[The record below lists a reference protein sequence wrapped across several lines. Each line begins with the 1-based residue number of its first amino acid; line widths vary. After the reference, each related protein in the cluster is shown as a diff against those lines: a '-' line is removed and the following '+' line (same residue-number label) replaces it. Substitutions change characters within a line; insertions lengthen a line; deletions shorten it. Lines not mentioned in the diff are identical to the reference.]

1 MTHIRNIVRYILLV
15 LLDKQHRTMK
25 RKRRR
30 REKKKNNI
38 NSINGNA
45 SLPALDSTL
54 FYITRVA
61 DAQIGGGAH
70 AIVTAAE
77 AHWHASRPRRVRG
90 AENVTALA
98 RALIQAGALAVQ
110 ARKLAERL
118 GRRGDA
124 SAGVGIER
132 ESLVARATIGADAD
146 AVRPATALAL
156 RPIRLARRLAPR
168 LRAPARRGIHGHPV
182 IAHAHVGPHA
192 EAAGAAPVPATERV
206 GERDALLGV
215 RVQLEAQVAGALV
228 GADAVRVR
236 AAVQATVRPRR
247 PLVHGRPPDAAA
259 ARVGRVARV
268 AGAHSRRNAFAVRAT
283 LGTVGRAVVVGVQS
297 VARVALASVRRD
309 ASPVRAIPGTRRD
322 ALSARVHGVAGLA
335 GAGTGRHALA
345 IHAAQRALGHAP
357 VGGDGVEG
365 EARAALAHTGRH
377 ALAVGAA
384 QRALGHASV
393 GGVEGEAW
401 LALAHAGRHALA
413 VRAAQRALGHA
424 CVASVEDVVRLALA
438 NGRGDAL
445 AVRAA
450 GRTVGHAVFGLVRRI
465 DVSERKSRRRVG
477 REDSWLLRRC
487 FDLPF
492 VAGAHP
498 RSCALSVT
506 ATVFA
511 HRHAFSVRSLHP
523 RLQLVPG
530 PALAHVRRH
539 AFPVH
544 APARADRP
552 ALAVHLLV
560 AQFAR
565 AHVRREAVRVL
576 LAGLLAVRPADAL
589 PCHPARRTAA
599 HVRPRAVPPQA
610 SLGADR
616 VAGTGVK
623 IALVPVATIQNR
635 YPSAFLLTRKKEK
648 EK

>member
-1 MTHIRNIVRYILLV
+1 M
-15 LLDKQHRTMK
+15 
-25 RKRRR
+25 
-30 REKKKNNI
+30 
-38 NSINGNA
+38 
-45 SLPALDSTL
+45 PALDSTL
-54 FYITRVA
+54 FYIARVA
-61 DAQIGGGAH
+61 DAQIGCGAH

-98 RALIQAGALAVQ
+98 RALVQAGALAVQ

-156 RPIRLARRLAPR
+156 RPIRPARRLAPR

-322 ALSARVHGVAGLA
+322 ALSARIDGVAGLA

-345 IHAAQRALGHAP
+345 VHAAQRALGHAP

-365 EARAALAHTGRH
+365 EARAALAH
-377 ALAVGAA
+377 
-384 QRALGHASV
+384 
-393 GGVEGEAW
+393 
-401 LALAHAGRHALA
+401 AGRHALA
-413 VRAAQRALGHA
+413 VRAAQRTLGHA

-450 GRTVGHAVFGLVRRI
+450 GGTVGHAVFGLVRRI

-477 REDSWLLRRC
+477 REDSWLVRRC

-498 RSCALSVT
+498 RGCALSVT

-530 PALAHVRRH
+530 PALAHVGRH

>member
-1 MTHIRNIVRYILLV
+1 MTHIRNIVRYILFV

-30 REKKKNNI
+30 REKEKNSI

-54 FYITRVA
+54 FYIARVA
-61 DAQIGGGAH
+61 DAQIGCGAH

-98 RALIQAGALAVQ
+98 RALVQAGALAVQ

-309 ASPVRAIPGTRRD
+309 ASPVRAIPGARRD

-345 IHAAQRALGHAP
+345 VHAAQRALGHAP

-365 EARAALAHTGRH
+365 EARA
-377 ALAVGAA
+377 
-384 QRALGHASV
+384 
-393 GGVEGEAW
+393 
-401 LALAHAGRHALA
+401 ALAHAGRHALA

-450 GRTVGHAVFGLVRRI
+450 GGTVGHAVFGLVRRI

-511 HRHAFSVRSLHP
+511 HRHAFSVRSLHS

-530 PALAHVRRH
+530 PALAHVGRH

>member
-1 MTHIRNIVRYILLV
+1 M
-15 LLDKQHRTMK
+15 
-25 RKRRR
+25 
-30 REKKKNNI
+30 
-38 NSINGNA
+38 
-45 SLPALDSTL
+45 PALDSTL
-54 FYITRVA
+54 FYIARVA
-61 DAQIGGGAH
+61 DAQIGCGAH

-98 RALIQAGALAVQ
+98 RALVQAGALAVQ

-309 ASPVRAIPGTRRD
+309 ASPVRAIPGARRD

-365 EARAALAHTGRH
+365 EARA
-377 ALAVGAA
+377 
-384 QRALGHASV
+384 
-393 GGVEGEAW
+393 
-401 LALAHAGRHALA
+401 ALAHAGRHALA

-530 PALAHVRRH
+530 PALAHVGRH

>member
-1 MTHIRNIVRYILLV
+1 MTHIIRNIVRYILLV

-30 REKKKNNI
+30 REKEKNSI

-54 FYITRVA
+54 FYVARVA
-61 DAQIGGGAH
+61 DAQIGCGAH

-98 RALIQAGALAVQ
+98 RALVQAGALAVQ

-309 ASPVRAIPGTRRD
+309 ASPVRAIPGARRD

-345 IHAAQRALGHAP
+345 VHAAQRALGHAP

-365 EARAALAHTGRH
+365 EARA
-377 ALAVGAA
+377 
-384 QRALGHASV
+384 
-393 GGVEGEAW
+393 
-401 LALAHAGRHALA
+401 ALAHAGRHALA

-450 GRTVGHAVFGLVRRI
+450 GGTVGHAVFGLVRRI

-477 REDSWLLRRC
+477 REDSLLLRRC

>member
-1 MTHIRNIVRYILLV
+1 MTHIIRNIVRYILLV

-30 REKKKNNI
+30 REKEKNSI

-54 FYITRVA
+54 FYVARVA
-61 DAQIGGGAH
+61 DAQIGCGAH

-98 RALIQAGALAVQ
+98 RALVQAGALAVQ

-309 ASPVRAIPGTRRD
+309 ASPVRAIPGARRD

-345 IHAAQRALGHAP
+345 VHAAQRALGHAP

-365 EARAALAHTGRH
+365 EARA
-377 ALAVGAA
+377 
-384 QRALGHASV
+384 
-393 GGVEGEAW
+393 
-401 LALAHAGRHALA
+401 ALAHAGRHALA

-450 GRTVGHAVFGLVRRI
+450 GGTVGHAVFGLVRRI

-477 REDSWLLRRC
+477 REDSLLLRRC

-530 PALAHVRRH
+530 PALAHVGRH

>member
-1 MTHIRNIVRYILLV
+1 M
-15 LLDKQHRTMK
+15 
-25 RKRRR
+25 
-30 REKKKNNI
+30 
-38 NSINGNA
+38 
-45 SLPALDSTL
+45 PALDSTL
-54 FYITRVA
+54 FYIARVA
-61 DAQIGGGAH
+61 DAQIGCGAH

-98 RALIQAGALAVQ
+98 RALVQAGALAVQ

-156 RPIRLARRLAPR
+156 RPIRPARRLAPR

-322 ALSARVHGVAGLA
+322 ALSARIDGVAGLA

-345 IHAAQRALGHAP
+345 VH
-357 VGGDGVEG
+357 
-365 EARAALAHTGRH
+365 
-377 ALAVGAA
+377 AA

-413 VRAAQRALGHA
+413 VRAAQRTLGHA

-450 GRTVGHAVFGLVRRI
+450 GGTVGHAVFGLVRRI

>member
-1 MTHIRNIVRYILLV
+1 M
-15 LLDKQHRTMK
+15 
-25 RKRRR
+25 
-30 REKKKNNI
+30 
-38 NSINGNA
+38 
-45 SLPALDSTL
+45 PALDSTL
-54 FYITRVA
+54 FYVARVA
-61 DAQIGGGAH
+61 DAQIGCGAH

-98 RALIQAGALAVQ
+98 RALVQAGALAVQ

-322 ALSARVHGVAGLA
+322 ALSARIDGVAGLA

-345 IHAAQRALGHAP
+345 VHAAQRALGHAP

-365 EARAALAHTGRH
+365 EARA
-377 ALAVGAA
+377 
-384 QRALGHASV
+384 
-393 GGVEGEAW
+393 
-401 LALAHAGRHALA
+401 ALAHAGRHALA

-450 GRTVGHAVFGLVRRI
+450 GGTVGHAVFGLVRRI

-477 REDSWLLRRC
+477 REDSWLVRRC

-498 RSCALSVT
+498 RGCALSVT

-530 PALAHVRRH
+530 PALAHVGRH

>member
-1 MTHIRNIVRYILLV
+1 MTHIIRNIVRYILLV

-30 REKKKNNI
+30 REKEKNSI

-54 FYITRVA
+54 FYIARVA
-61 DAQIGGGAH
+61 DAQIGCGAH

-98 RALIQAGALAVQ
+98 RALVQAGALAVQ

-309 ASPVRAIPGTRRD
+309 ASPVRAIPGARRD

-345 IHAAQRALGHAP
+345 VHAAQRALGHAP

-365 EARAALAHTGRH
+365 EARA
-377 ALAVGAA
+377 
-384 QRALGHASV
+384 
-393 GGVEGEAW
+393 
-401 LALAHAGRHALA
+401 ALAHAGRHALA

-450 GRTVGHAVFGLVRRI
+450 GGTVGHAVFGLVRRI

-477 REDSWLLRRC
+477 REDSLLLRRC

-530 PALAHVRRH
+530 PALAHVGRH